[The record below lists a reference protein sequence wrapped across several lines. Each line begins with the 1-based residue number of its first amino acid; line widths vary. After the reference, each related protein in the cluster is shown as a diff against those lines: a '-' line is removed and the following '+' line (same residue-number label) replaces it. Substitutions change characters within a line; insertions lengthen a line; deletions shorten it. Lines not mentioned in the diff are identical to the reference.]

1 MTTMIIQPGNAGN
14 NALDAF
20 KNTVF
25 GLQKRETE
33 AMEI

>member
-1 MTTMIIQPGNAGN
+1 MTSMIIQSSNAGN

-20 KNTVF
+20 KNMLV
-25 GLQKRETE
+25 GLQKKETE